1 MKILPQELSLTVNL
15 DESVAHLDWIT
26 TAGNTASSF
35 VIPFCRE
42 QKRKMTSVIR
52 DEKVV
57 DHERES
63 WNVSK
68 G

>member
-15 DESVAHLDWIT
+15 DESVAHLDWIIAAGT
-26 TAGNTASSF
+26 TTSSF